1 MAKPKRGLGKGL
13 SALIPERKLE
23 SIQTQRGRGDIQ
35 QVEVESIVPNSNQPR
50 KYFDPEKLN
59 ALVESIRKHG
69 IIQPIVICPIEKGY
83 EIVAGERR
91 WRAAKL
97 AGLKEIPCIIKEIEP
112 VKRFEIAL
120 IENIQRED
128 LNPIEEALAYK
139 ELIKNYQLTQEE
151 ISASI
156 GRSRSYI
163 ANSIRLLNLDSSV
176 QEMVIQD
183 QITSGHARALLRIQ
197 DPKIQKDIA
206 DQIIQ
211 NKLSV
216 RETEA
221 LVAKIVEGREKK
233 KKKENTPQKD
243 AYLISIEDSLRVALG
258 TKVNIIRRKKK
269 GKIEIEYYSDEELE
283 RLVGML
289 QEI

>member
-13 SALIPERKLE
+13 SALIPENQLE
-23 SIQTQRGRGDIQ
+23 SIQTQRGKGSIQ
-35 QVEVESIVPNSNQPR
+35 QVKVESIVPNSNQPR
-50 KYFDPEKLN
+50 KHFDPEKLD
-59 ALVESIRKHG
+59 ALAESIQKHG

-83 EIVAGERR
+83 EIIAGERR

-97 AGLKEIPCIIKEIEP
+97 AGLKEIPCIIKEMDP

-120 IENIQRED
+120 IENLQRED
-128 LNPIEEALAYK
+128 LNPIEEAMAYR

-151 ISASI
+151 ISASV
-156 GRSRSYI
+156 GKSRSYI
-163 ANSIRLLNLDSSV
+163 ANSIRLLNLDPAV

-197 DPKIQKDIA
+197 DPKIQKDVA

-221 LVAKIVEGREKK
+221 LVAEMVEGKGKK
-233 KKKENTPQKD
+233 KKKANTPKKD
-243 AYLISIEDSLRVALG
+243 AYLISIEDSLRAALG

-289 QEI
+289 QGI

>member
-35 QVEVESIVPNSNQPR
+35 QVKVESIVPNSNQPR

>member
-35 QVEVESIVPNSNQPR
+35 QVKVESIVPNSNQPR

-163 ANSIRLLNLDSSV
+163 ANSIRLLNLDPSV

-243 AYLISIEDSLRVALG
+243 AYLISIEDSLRAALG